1 MNILEKEASHER
13 AKYLNYKKLNKAFAK
28 KNTRKEETDILDDT
42 SDSDSSSSS
51 EAHNYRDEYKKTSI
65 SYDSE
70 WGNDDKSSNR
80 SIDSE

>member
-51 EAHNYRDEYKKTSI
+51 EAHNYCDE
-65 SYDSE
+65 D
-70 WGNDDKSSNR
+70 
-80 SIDSE
+80 